1 MAKHLLN
8 GARFREVEFLVLLP
22 RAGHL
27 LDDIMV
33 GRNNVGHSGDMA
45 NDATLELTCKLEMSW
60 SHGVMDTLNAKPNE
74 SAIPTSH
81 AILFHPRH
89 KSHA

>member
-33 GRNNVGHSGDMA
+33 GRNNVGHSGDKA
-45 NDATLELTCKLEMSW
+45 NDAT
-60 SHGVMDTLNAKPNE
+60 
-74 SAIPTSH
+74 
-81 AILFHPRH
+81 
-89 KSHA
+89 